1 MNRYVLTR
9 RAEQDLE
16 EILEY
21 VANES
26 ADSAQI
32 VLRDIRE
39 ALERLADMPG
49 IGHQRKDV
57 PDDRYRFWLANR
69 FIIAYFPKTKPL
81 QIVRIV
87 GAKRDF
93 RALFRSR

>member
-9 RAEQDLE
+9 RAERDLE
-16 EILEY
+16 EILDY
-21 VANES
+21 VASES
-26 ADSAQI
+26 AQSAQI
-32 VLRDIRE
+32 VLADIRA
-39 ALERLADMPG
+39 ALERLAEMPG

-69 FIIAYFPKTKPL
+69 FIIAYFPRTKPL

-93 RALFRSR
+93 RKLFR